1 MARVVACS
9 FVNGESACMRACKLV
24 PKEKKGKKFSK
35 MHAGRK
41 REGSTIRPGGWWW
54 FLKRSLLEAREKKK
68 SFDSRQQTADS
79 QTVSENGA

>member
-1 MARVVACS
+1 MYAGMQTGSKR
-9 FVNGESACMRACKLV
+9 
-24 PKEKKGKKFSK
+24 KEKKKKSK

-41 REGSTIRPGGWWW
+41 REGSTIRPGRWW
-54 FLKRSLLEAREKKK
+54 FLKRSLLEARKKKK